1 MLAKYFIAKLYIKDD
16 RFDEALQIINDTLAL
31 LQQYNNQ
38 AKILYVL
45 FEKLFIEVVKADEI
59 DSIDIESEEQKL
71 NSAVNGCLARL
82 M

>member
-1 MLAKYFIAKLYIKDD
+1 M
-16 RFDEALQIINDTLAL
+16 TLL
-31 LQQYNNQ
+31 HFYNNQ